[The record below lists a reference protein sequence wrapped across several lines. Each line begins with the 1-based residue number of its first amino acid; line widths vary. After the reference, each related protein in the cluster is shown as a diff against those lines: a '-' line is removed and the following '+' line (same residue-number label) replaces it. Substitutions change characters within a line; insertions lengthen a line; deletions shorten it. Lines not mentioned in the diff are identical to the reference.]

1 VFSTLKRLFKHQNLT
16 GFNPVNSCIQ
26 QGVTEFW
33 HEFDIKERYDSKFK
47 KKLSYFLNLLLL
59 VTVSATSFFTLVRC
73 YLMSFTFFTAWHKCD
88 FLKLV
93 YK

>member
-47 KKLSYFLNLLLL
+47 K
-59 VTVSATSFFTLVRC
+59 
-73 YLMSFTFFTAWHKCD
+73 
-88 FLKLV
+88 
-93 YK
+93 